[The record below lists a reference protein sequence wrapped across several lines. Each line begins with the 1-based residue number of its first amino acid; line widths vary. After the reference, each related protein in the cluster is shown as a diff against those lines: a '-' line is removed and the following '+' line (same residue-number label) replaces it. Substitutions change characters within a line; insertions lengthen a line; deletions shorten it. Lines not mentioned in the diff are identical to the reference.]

1 MAMPLSADVTVSS
14 PQAKAV
20 VAALPS
26 YKPGRNAAQAMHD
39 HGLAS
44 AIKLASNEVP
54 WAPLPAVAHAI
65 ASAAA
70 GVNRYPDHGAA
81 ALRSAIAA
89 HLGVE
94 SERVAVGCGSVGL
107 LQQLCL
113 TFAGWG
119 DEVAF
124 GWRSFEAYPILTQIA
139 GAQGVTAAL
148 RDERI
153 DARLL
158 AASFSRRTR
167 LVLVAN
173 PNNPTSTA
181 MDRRDLQYL
190 ADSLPDGCLLVVDEA
205 YREFVRDDS
214 IPDAIELLG
223 HRPNVVVLRTFSKA
237 HGLAALRVGYM
248 VGAPEIVE
256 AVDKTLI
263 PFAVNALGQAAAIAA
278 LSVADETTARIDEL
292 IDERT
297 RVVAGLRQLD
307 MTVPDTHTNFVWLPV
322 QDQALDLAERLERE
336 GVVTRAFDG
345 DGIRVTIGTR
355 EENDRFLD
363 AVRRCR

>member
-1 MAMPLSADVTVSS
+1 VTLEITAST
-14 PQAKAV
+14 PQAKA
-20 VAALPS
+20 AIAGLPS
-26 YKPGRNAAQAMHD
+26 YKPGRNAAQAMLD

-54 WAPLPAVAHAI
+54 WAPLPAVAAAI
-65 ASAAA
+65 ADAAH
-70 GVNRYPDHGAA
+70 GVNRYPDHGAV
-81 ALRSAIAA
+81 ALRAAIAT
-89 HLGVE
+89 HVGVE
-94 SERVAVGCGSVGL
+94 PDRVAVGCGSVGL

-124 GWRSFEAYPILTQIA
+124 AWRSFEAYPILTQIA
-139 GAQGVTAAL
+139 AAQAVTAPL
-148 RDERI
+148 VDETI
-153 DARLL
+153 DARNLMRG
-158 AASFSRRTR
+158 FSRRTR

-181 MDRRDLQYL
+181 MSRADLQYL

-205 YREFVRDDS
+205 YREFVRDS
-214 IPDAIELLG
+214 SFPDAVELLG

-248 VGAPEIVE
+248 IGAPEVVE

-263 PFAVNALGQAAAIAA
+263 PFAVNSIGQAAAIAA
-278 LSVADETTARIDEL
+278 LSVIDETTARIDEL

-297 RVVAGLRQLD
+297 RVAAALRDLGVN
-307 MTVPDTHTNFVWLPV
+307 VPETHTNFVWLPV
-322 QDQALDLAERLERE
+322 RAAAIDLAERLERE

-345 DGIRVTIGTR
+345 DGIRVTIGTP

-363 AVRRCR
+363 TMKRCR